1 MSGPEEE
8 RSNEVGWRQWHQ
20 LGSSA
25 LCCERD
31 QRVWGMSLVAGGS
44 FDVRGKSLRV
54 VKSGISCLSPSVV
67 LVVEGMKPVPWMRC
81 SLGAT
86 CLCNLVCC
94 RFAPPD
100 HLSVA
105 RPSKC
110 FLYSGPLRFCSST
123 WKLLSASALSWLL
136 FLQVSDRISFP
147 KRGSSWPSL
156 LVLPASS
163 HPIFIPLASPRNYFL
178 VTSL

>member
-86 CLCNLVCC
+86 CLCNLESLL
-94 RFAPPD
+94 P
-100 HLSVA
+100 
-105 RPSKC
+105 
-110 FLYSGPLRFCSST
+110 FCSAWPPFCCQTLQMLS
-123 WKLLSASALSWLL
+123 LLRALAFL
-136 FLQVSDRISFP
+136 FLHLETSFSLCP
-147 KRGSSWPSL
+147 QLAPFPSGL
-156 LVLPASS
+156 RSN
-163 HPIFIPLASPRNYFL
+163 IFP
-178 VTSL
+178 